1 MKIRTTATNRRIRT
15 AGTVMIAFAALTAAC
30 GGDAEVLESAV
41 AAETE
46 SAEET
51 SSASEN
57 EAPAADQSNS
67 VSQDSSGQSSTDQS
81 STNQSSSNESTG
93 ATPAPAATPEQP
105 AEEQPLQS
113 QDQPEQA
120 DEQPADDEPVAEEP
134 AAEEPT
140 AEEPT
145 AEEPTA
151 EEPTAEEPAA
161 EEPAAEEPAAE
172 EPAEAVRQLLVDIE
186 YTSSF
191 GPINVEAELT
201 GFVGDRYKGIESVC
215 LVQYNEYGNP
225 VYTGNSR
232 AYTNLAGSVEIDGV
246 RYPDLI
252 ANGCRPYDG
261 NFGEYTRDWSVEAT
275 RGINGN
281 RKDYF
286 DIAIRGEDGQ
296 VRVFCMNTSNVAA
309 GFVERNMADF
319 AGRSSIGRCP
329 A

>member
-15 AGTVMIAFAALTAAC
+15 AGAVMIAFAALTAAC
-30 GGDAEVLESAV
+30 GGNAEVLDSAAETDADV

-51 SSASEN
+51 SSASE
-57 EAPAADQSNS
+57 SNGS
-67 VSQDSSGQSSTDQS
+67 DGNSSGQSS
-81 STNQSSSNESTG
+81 NAESSSNQSGNGQTSSGSNGG
-93 ATPAPAATPEQP
+93 APAPAPAPAPESQAPAPAPEQQVEP
-105 AEEQPLQS
+105 EAEEQPEVE
-113 QDQPEQA
+113 PEQQVEPEQVEPEA
-120 DEQPADDEPVAEEP
+120 EEQPGVEPEIDEQPEVEEQPEVAPEP
-134 AAEEPT
+134 APAPEP
-140 AEEPT
+140 
-145 AEEPTA
+145 
-151 EEPTAEEPAA
+151 
-161 EEPAAEEPAAE
+161 
-172 EPAEAVRQLLVDIE
+172 VRQLLVDIE
-186 YTSSF
+186 YTSAF

-201 GFVGDRYKGIESVC
+201 GFVGDRYKGVESVC

-225 VYTGNSR
+225 VYTGNSQ
-232 AYTNLAGSVEIDGV
+232 AYTNLAGFVEINGV

-252 ANGCRPYDG
+252 ANGCRPYDD

-286 DIAIRGEDGQ
+286 DIAIRAEDGQ

-309 GFVERNMADF
+309 GFVERSMADF

>member
-1 MKIRTTATNRRIRT
+1 MKIRTTATNRRIRS
-15 AGTVMIAFAALTAAC
+15 AGTIMIAFAALTAAC

-46 SAEET
+46 SAEAT
-51 SSASEN
+51 SAASEN

-67 VSQDSSGQSSTDQS
+67 VPQDSSGQSSTDQS
-81 STNQSSSNESTG
+81 STDQSSSNESTG

-134 AAEEPT
+134 AVDEP
-140 AEEPT
+140 A
-145 AEEPTA
+145 
-151 EEPTAEEPAA
+151 AEEPAA
-161 EEPAAEEPAAE
+161 EEPAADEPAADEPVAEEPAAE
-172 EPAEAVRQLLVDIE
+172 EPAEAVRQLLVGIE

-232 AYTNLAGSVEIDGV
+232 AYTSLAGFVEIDGV

-252 ANGCRPYDG
+252 ANGCRPYDD